1 MDYQITPYH
10 DHTGSGAGTDPLSS
24 GAMPPT
30 IRPVTREEL
39 PAWFATFG
47 SAFYIWA
54 SDPQGMASF
63 RGPFMDLERT
73 LGAFD
78 GSTMLGTY
86 RSFPTRLTV
95 PGGTRI
101 DASAISAVSVRPTHR
116 RQGIL
121 TAMIDRDVRASA
133 ARGELA
139 SVLIAAE
146 WPIYGRYG
154 FGPATWQAKRTL
166 RPRAA
171 TFLRSPVGSVEVVD
185 PATARTFVPAVYDA
199 YAAGQPG
206 EISRPD
212 HRWDFE
218 LGLVDAP
225 GRPSQ
230 KGQLVIHRDDAGAP
244 DGYARFHGEENW
256 VDMLPDHRML
266 VDELH
271 GVTDAAD
278 IDLWRH
284 LAQMDITGS
293 ISAEVRREREPM
305 QWALADA
312 RVAQAGPRT
321 DFLWLRLLDV
331 ERALAARRYQ
341 RDGALVIEVLDRLA
355 GSDGPAAGRYRLKVR
370 EGDVT
375 CERTDGA
382 PDLTLEARLLGAAY
396 LGGTSLREAAI
407 SGGATEHRS
416 GALAE
421 ADLLFTTASPPWCS
435 TWF

>member
-1 MDYQITPYH
+1 M
-10 DHTGSGAGTDPLSS
+10 S
-24 GAMPPT
+24 PT
-30 IRPVTREEL
+30 IRPVTRDEL
-39 PAWFATFG
+39 LDWFATFG
-47 SAFYIWA
+47 MAFYIWA
-54 SDPQGMASF
+54 SDPRARADFSA
-63 RGPFMDLERT
+63 PHMDLERA

-78 GSTMLGTY
+78 GSTMVGTY
-86 RSFPTRLTV
+86 RSFATRLTV
-95 PGGTRI
+95 PGGARV

-121 TAMIDRDVRASA
+121 TSMIQRDVRASA
-133 ARGELA
+133 ARGEVV

-154 FGPATWQAKRTL
+154 FGPATWQVKRTL
-166 RPRAA
+166 RSRGAA
-171 TFLRSPVGSVEVVD
+171 FLRPPVGSVEVVD
-185 PATARTFVPAVYDA
+185 SAAARRLVPGIYDA

-212 HRWDFE
+212 HRWDVE
-218 LGLVDAP
+218 LGIVEAP
-225 GRPSQ
+225 GRPIQ
-230 KGQLVIHRDDAGAP
+230 KGQVVIHRDGAGEP

-256 VDMLPDHRML
+256 VDMIPDHRML

-271 GVTDAAD
+271 GVTDDVD

-284 LAQMDITGS
+284 LAQMDLTAS
-293 ISAEVRREREPM
+293 IAAEVRRDREPM

-312 RVAQAGPRT
+312 RVAQASGRT

-331 ERALAARRYQ
+331 ERALAARRYE
-341 RDGALVIEVLDRLA
+341 RDGTVVIEVIDPLA
-355 GSDGPAAGRYRLKVR
+355 GSDGPAAGRYRLEVKR
-370 EGDVT
+370 GDAT
-375 CERTDGA
+375 CRRTDAA

-396 LGGTSLREAAI
+396 LGGTSLREAALA
-407 SGGATEHRS
+407 GGAIEHRA

-421 ADLLFTTASPPWCS
+421 ADLLFTTATPPWCS